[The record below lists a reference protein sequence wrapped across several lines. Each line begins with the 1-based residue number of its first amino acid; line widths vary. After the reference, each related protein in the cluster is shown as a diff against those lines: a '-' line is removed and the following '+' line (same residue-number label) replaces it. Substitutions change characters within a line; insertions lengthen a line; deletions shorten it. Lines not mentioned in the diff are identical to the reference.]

1 MGVLNKMKMKND
13 MEKEHNLAKWL
24 DGNMTGSEL
33 EAFERSPEF
42 SSYQKIASYSTQLRA
57 PEVDSQEMYR
67 KVIETPKEKAVIAMR
82 PNWLLRIA
90 AILVIG
96 LGLFFATAPMV
107 TSTETAQNGQQQIF
121 ELPDNSQ
128 VTLNSGSEIT
138 YKKWRWD
145 DNRTLELQGEAF
157 FKVAK
162 GKTFDV
168 HTELG
173 TVTVVG
179 TQFNVK
185 SRGKRFEVACFEGK
199 VRVDNGTEKV
209 LLTKGQSVAFDNGQP
224 LEPVA
229 CNGQIPSWMNDEL
242 TFSAESFESVVA
254 ELERQYNI
262 RITTENIS
270 VSQKFTGTLPAGNLE
285 TALQIISSAYNLKT
299 KKTGKTSVTFYR

>member
-1 MGVLNKMKMKND
+1 MKMKND
-13 MEKEHNLAKWL
+13 MEKEYDLAKWL
-24 DGNMTGSEL
+24 DGSMTGSEL

-42 SSYQKIASYSTQLRA
+42 SSYQKIASYSTQLRT
-57 PEVDSQEMYR
+57 PEIDPEEMYR
-67 KVIETPKEKAVIAMR
+67 KAIEAPQEKAVIAMR
-82 PNWLLRIA
+82 PNWFLRIA

-107 TSTETAQNGQQQIF
+107 TSTETAQNGEQQIF
-121 ELPDNSQ
+121 QLPDNSE

-138 YKKWRWD
+138 YKKWNWD
-145 DNRTLELQGEAF
+145 DNRKLELQGEAF

-185 SRGKRFEVACFEGK
+185 SRGKRFEVTCFEGK
-199 VRVDNGTEKV
+199 VKVANGTKKV
-209 LLTKGQSVAFDNGQP
+209 LLTKGQSVAFDNGQQF
-224 LEPVA
+224 EPVA
-229 CNGQIPSWMNDEL
+229 NSGSVPSWMTDEL
-242 TFSAESFESVVA
+242 TFSAESFESVIA

-262 RITTENIS
+262 RITTDTIS

-285 TALQIISSAYNLKT
+285 TALQIISSAYNLKI
-299 KKTGKTSVTFYR
+299 KKSGKTSVTFYR